1 MSDAH
6 TEREKSYFRAVEYGD
21 GTPWIICEPQGPE
34 IPALSGGFIG
44 LDLEPGTSLE
54 DAGRIAAML
63 RSKVTHVSVTL
74 FDKNARHR
82 ANGR

>member
-1 MSDAH
+1 MSDAQ
-6 TEREKSYFRAVEYGD
+6 TQREKSYFRAVEYGD

-44 LDLEPGTSLE
+44 FDLEPGTSLQE
-54 DAGRIAAML
+54 ADRIAAML
-63 RSKVTHVSVTL
+63 RNKVTHVSVTL
-74 FDKNARHR
+74 FNQSARGR